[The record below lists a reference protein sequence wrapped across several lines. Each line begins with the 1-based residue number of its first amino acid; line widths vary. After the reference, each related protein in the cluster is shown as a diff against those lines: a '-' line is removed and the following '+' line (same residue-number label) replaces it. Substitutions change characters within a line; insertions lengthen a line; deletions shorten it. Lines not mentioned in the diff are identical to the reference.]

1 MAKLTREEVLEIVGP
16 LDDAR
21 VAQIIATGA
30 TAAELLEAI
39 GWLSEDGY
47 MGADLQRN
55 LSGNVAK
62 LHEILRLDE
71 PEPEE
76 R

>member
-1 MAKLTREEVLEIVGP
+1 MAKLTHEEVIEIVGS

-21 VAQIIATGA
+21 ITEIIATGA
-30 TAAELLEAI
+30 TAAELLEAF

-47 MGADLQRN
+47 MGAELKRP
-55 LSGNVAK
+55 LSGTVAR
-62 LHEILRLDE
+62 LHEILRIDE